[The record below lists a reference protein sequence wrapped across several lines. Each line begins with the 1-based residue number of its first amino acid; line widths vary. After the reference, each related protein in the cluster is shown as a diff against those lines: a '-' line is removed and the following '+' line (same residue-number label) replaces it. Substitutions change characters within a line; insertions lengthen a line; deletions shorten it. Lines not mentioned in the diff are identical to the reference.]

1 MEYGIDDWG
10 QPTSDTTAA
19 PVTDTTPA
27 AIAAAAAPGT
37 TFDFAGIASGLN
49 SLMAGVT
56 PLLKATGVNGAAAT
70 ATPTPTTAVT
80 ASAKTIWYIV
90 AGVAVGVIAL
100 IYVMRKR

>member
-1 MEYGIDDWG
+1 MDNEITDFG
-10 QPTSDTTAA
+10 QPTSDFLAA

-56 PLLKATGVNGAAAT
+56 PLLKATGVQPAAAT
-70 ATPTPTTAVT
+70 ATPTTAVT
-80 ASAKTIWYIV
+80 ASTKTVWYIV